1 MQTATPDATT
11 RPYGHAIVIGGSIAG
26 LLAARVLSEHFAQV
40 TLVERDDPREQGEYR
55 KGVPQA
61 RHPHALLLRGQR
73 EMEALFPGL
82 TEELKAQGVEEANL
96 GLHVRHFLYTGTRIP
111 YESIYTVLCV
121 SRPLLEQTVRRR
133 VLDIDNVVLR
143 PRVQAVELV
152 ANAEGTAVAGVR
164 LRPIG
169 DHQLGE
175 TSLLEADLV
184 LDASGRDSRAPEW
197 LAALGYEPPA
207 EIVVSADVSYTSRI
221 YRRPADGPRDI
232 KLLSIQP
239 QAPGLPRG
247 AVMTLLEG
255 DRWHLTLVGMVGDHA
270 PTDEEGY
277 LEFIRS
283 LSTPLLYDLVKDA
296 EPLTPIVGY
305 RRVENRDRRYGELPR
320 YLEGFVVMGDAA
332 LALNPIY
339 GQGMTVAAISGGV
352 LAQQIREQRE
362 QHAGAGLDGFAQ
374 RFQTNLA
381 EAIAGAW
388 QMAANEDQRW
398 IDLREDRPVDPAAA
412 MMQRYMGQVL
422 NATLTMPAVAEA
434 FFGVLQMVA
443 PPTDFFRPD
452 IVLQVMATLP
462 EAHA

>member
-1 MQTATPDATT
+1 MQTAAPDTT
-11 RPYGHAIVIGGSIAG
+11 GRPYGHAIVIGGSIAG

-40 TLVERDDPREQGEYR
+40 TLVERDDPHEQGEHR

-73 EMEALFPGL
+73 EMEALLPGL
-82 TEELKAQGVEEANL
+82 TDELRAQGVEDANL
-96 GLHVRHFLYTGTRIP
+96 GEHFRHFLYTDTRIP

-143 PRVQAVELV
+143 PRTQAVELV
-152 ANAEGTAVAGVR
+152 ANAEGTAVTGVR
-164 LRPIG
+164 VRSIG
-169 DHQLGE
+169 GHELGE
-175 TSLLEADLV
+175 ITVLEGDLV

-197 LAALGYEPPA
+197 LAALGYEPPK
-207 EIVVSADVSYTSRI
+207 EIEISADVSYTSRL
-221 YRRPADGPRDI
+221 YRRPADAPRDI

-239 QAPGLPRG
+239 QAPGIPRG

-255 DRWHLTLVGMVGDHA
+255 DRWHLTLIGMVGDHA

-283 LSTPLLYDLVKDA
+283 LSTPILYDLVKDA
-296 EPLTPIVGY
+296 EPLSPIVGY
-305 RRVENRDRRYGELPR
+305 RRAENRDRRYGELPR
-320 YLEGFVVMGDAA
+320 FLEGFAVMGDAA
-332 LALNPIY
+332 MALNPIY
-339 GQGMTVAAISGGV
+339 GQGMTVAALSAGV
-352 LAQQIREQRE
+352 LAQSIRAHREQT
-362 QHAGAGLDGFAQ
+362 AGAGLVGFAKS
-374 RFQTNLA
+374 FQTGLS

-398 IDLREDRPVDPAAA
+398 IDLRDDRPSDPGAAL
-412 MMQRYMGQVL
+412 MQRYVGQVL
-422 NATLTMPAVAEA
+422 NASLTMPAVAEA
-434 FFGVLQMVA
+434 FFGVLQMIA

-462 EAHA
+462 TAE

>member
-1 MQTATPDATT
+1 MQTVSPDITG

-26 LLAARVLSEHFAQV
+26 LLAARALSEHFAQV
-40 TLVERDDPREQGEYR
+40 TLVERDDPHEQGEYR

-73 EMEALFPGL
+73 EMEALLPGL
-82 TEELKAQGVEEANL
+82 TAELQEQGVEEANL
-96 GLHVRHFLYTGTRIP
+96 GLHIRHFLYTGTRIP
-111 YESIYTVLCV
+111 YESAYTVLCA

-143 PRVQAVELV
+143 PRTQAVELV

-164 LRPIG
+164 VRPIG
-169 DHQLGE
+169 GHELGE
-175 TSLLEADLV
+175 TSVLEGDLV
-184 LDASGRDSRAPEW
+184 VDASGRDSRAPEW
-197 LAALGYEPPA
+197 LAALGYEPPQ
-207 EIVVSADVSYTSRI
+207 EIEVSADVSYTSRL
-221 YRRPADGPRDI
+221 YRRPADAPRDI

-239 QAPGLPRG
+239 QAPGVPRG

-283 LSTPLLYDLVKDA
+283 LSSPMLYDLVKDA
-296 EPLTPIVGY
+296 EPLSPIVGY
-305 RRVENRDRRYGELPR
+305 RRAENRDRRYGELPR
-320 YLEGFVVMGDAA
+320 FLEGFVVMGDAA
-332 LALNPIY
+332 MALNPIY
-339 GQGMTVAAISGGV
+339 GQGMTVAAISAGV
-352 LAQQIREQRE
+352 LAQSIRAHGEQT
-362 QHAGAGLDGFAQ
+362 AGAGLGGFAKS
-374 RFQTNLA
+374 FQTGLA

-398 IDLREDRPVDPAAA
+398 IDLRDDRPSDPGAAL
-412 MMQRYMGQVL
+412 MQRYVGQVL
-422 NATLTMPAVAEA
+422 NASLTMPAVAEA
-434 FFGVLQMVA
+434 FFSVLQMIA
-443 PPTDFFRPD
+443 PPTEFFRPD

-462 EAHA
+462 AAE